1 MKCFGKDM
9 GESIEIELSCGRKLR
24 RTILFT
30 NTKCHYRLLVVAVVK
45 VHKVE
50 KGCAT
55 LRITKCAFLRI

>member
-45 VHKVE
+45 VQQGG
-50 KGCAT
+50 KGVLHT
-55 LRITKCAFLRI
+55 